1 MSGAVEE
8 KRAVIAKIEGTYGTD
23 SVPTGGAN
31 AIIVKNLDWTPLS
44 PGYAARDNLALPYL
58 GRFASK
64 TAIKRGMIEFD
75 VELTGAAAAGTA
87 PPWGALM
94 RACGM
99 SETVSGGVSVTY
111 APISAAFESVSLYA
125 NIDGLQQKLLGC
137 RGSAALRFRNEE
149 IPLVHFRL
157 LSLYAVPTD
166 TALPTLTLTAH
177 QQPVP
182 VNKTTLVTSSLHTY
196 SFGFQEADVDVGNVF
211 DYQSFPNGSEQVF
224 VTDRAPSGRVL
235 MEHPTI
241 AQKDFYSLVDSAATG
256 TLTLAFGA
264 TGGNRCT
271 ITAAQTRLTNPRRS
285 AVRGISTLEL
295 GLELAPSNAG
305 NDEFSIAFT

>member
-1 MSGAVEE
+1 
-8 KRAVIAKIEGTYGTD
+8 
-23 SVPTGGAN
+23 
-31 AIIVKNLDWTPLS
+31 
-44 PGYAARDNLALPYL
+44 
-58 GRFASK
+58 
-64 TAIKRGMIEFD
+64 
-75 VELTGAAAAGTA
+75 
-87 PPWGALM
+87 M

-182 VNKTTLVTSSLHTY
+182 VNKTTLVTSSLHGY

-224 VTDRAPSGRVL
+224 ITDRALERPRADGAPDDRAEGLLFARGQRGHGHALARLRSDGRQPLHHHGGADAPYQPAAQRGARHLDARARARARAVERRERRVL
-235 MEHPTI
+235 DRVH
-241 AQKDFYSLVDSAATG
+241 V
-256 TLTLAFGA
+256 
-264 TGGNRCT
+264 GGE
-271 ITAAQTRLTNPRRS
+271 
-285 AVRGISTLEL
+285 AVRTPVALGEGRAGTIS
-295 GLELAPSNAG
+295 
-305 NDEFSIAFT
+305 